1 MKNKFILVATLAIGF
16 ASCEPEF
23 ENEVNADYTSG
34 EANFSSYVAIGNSLT
49 AGYMDGTV
57 SKGSQVNSY
66 PNLLAQQFAL
76 VGGGAFTQPYYGDD
90 VNNLG
95 GLMLGGMP
103 ILGASGNNVFGRRL
117 VINAGLK
124 RDGSGNLVYD
134 ANKNPTA
141 NGVQPIGLTA
151 GLVSSIEISA
161 GEDGPYNNM
170 GVPGAKSFHLLS
182 GTYGDLAGVTL
193 GTANPY
199 FVRQASSPTAS
210 MLGDAM
216 AKSPTFFT
224 NWIGSNDVLAYATG
238 GGTIPDNLATPTVD
252 ESLSNVPAADHNLT
266 GITNPNSYGGND
278 ITNSG
283 TYASVYSTIIN
294 TLTSSGAKGVVC
306 TIPSVTSIPYF
317 TTVPYAPFTVMSLGN
332 DSTKSRSEQSVL
344 QQQTDGNARI
354 NQLNSLLYNN
364 LDGIFTAYGEPNRVN
379 PFSATGPNPLLIIDV
394 DATDRSAQITGALTP
409 TLGAATAAAFGAV
422 FGKAR
427 QATSAD
433 LIVLPASGIIGQPN
447 ASAPSPLINL
457 NGLTYPLSNKWVLTA
472 NEKAKVAAATS
483 AYNSSIIAIAN
494 AKNAA
499 AGSTVIAV
507 ADMNAILAKLVTGL
521 KIETGSIYTAN
532 YFSGS
537 GTEGQVLFSLDGVH
551 PNARGYA
558 VIANEI
564 IKVINASFKSNL
576 PLHNPTYFPG
586 INIVPSN

>member
-57 SKGSQVNSY
+57 SKGSQTNSY

-76 VGGGAFTQPYYGDD
+76 VGGGAFTQPSYADD
-90 VNNLG
+90 VNNFGGLTLG
-95 GLMLGGMP
+95 GVP
-103 ILGASGNNVFGRRL
+103 IASTRL
-117 VINAGLK
+117 VIDASQG
-124 RDGSGNLVYD
+124 RPEAITGTSTIEVSNLQ
-134 ANKNPTA
+134 A
-141 NGVQPIGLTA
+141 
-151 GLVSSIEISA
+151 SA
-161 GEDGPYNNM
+161 FNNM
-170 GVPGAKSFHLLS
+170 GVPGAKSFHLLAP
-182 GTYGDLAGVTL
+182 GYGNIAGVAL
-193 GTANPY
+193 GQANPY
-199 FVRQASSPTAS
+199 FVRHATTPSATV
-210 MLGDAM
+210 LGDAM
-216 AKSPTFFT
+216 TKAPTFFT
-224 NWIGSNDVLAYATG
+224 NWIGANDVLAYATNG
-238 GGTIPDNLATPTVD
+238 GAQSNGTSA
-252 ESLSNVPAADHNLT
+252 AADHNLT
-266 GITNPNSYGGND
+266 GNTNPATYGGND

-294 TLTSSGAKGVVC
+294 TLTSNGAKGVVC

-317 TTVPYAPFTVMSLGN
+317 TTVPFAPLSPTALGGATN
-332 DSTKSRSEQSVL
+332 I
-344 QQQTDGNARI
+344 NAL
-354 NQLNSLLYNN
+354 NAQLYGP

-379 PFSATGPNPLLIIDV
+379 PLSATSANPILINDV
-394 DATDRSAQITGALTP
+394 DATDRSAEITAILTP
-409 TLGAATAAAFGAV
+409 TLGAPTATAFGMV

-433 LIVLPASGIIGQPN
+433 LVVLPASSVIGTPN
-447 ASAPSPLINL
+447 ASSPSTLINI
-457 NGLTYPLSNKWVLTA
+457 NGVSYPMANKWVLTA

-483 AYNSSIIAIAN
+483 AFNSSIIAIAD

-564 IKVINASFKSNL
+564 IKVINASFKANL